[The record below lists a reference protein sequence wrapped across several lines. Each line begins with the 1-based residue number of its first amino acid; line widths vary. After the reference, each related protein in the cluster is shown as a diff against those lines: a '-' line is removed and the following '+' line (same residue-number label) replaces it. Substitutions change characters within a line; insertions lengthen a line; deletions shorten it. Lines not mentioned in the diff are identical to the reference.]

1 VGAHLV
7 RVFRLFAAAT
17 VVTVMTGALA
27 PPLILISFFTR
38 SGTPGY
44 VIARTWAWLVAKFIG
59 VSASIHGAERAVPGA
74 SYIVT
79 PNHQSQVDI
88 LALMVTLPT
97 RFRWVIKKE
106 LVKIPIFGWALARTG
121 AVSLNRSNPREA
133 LKTLQQGSD
142 KLMGGWSLL
151 IYPEGTRSP
160 DGNLLPFKKG
170 AFVLAVNTGIPILP
184 VTVNGAAKILPKKSL
199 VVRPGHISITIGD
212 PIPTDGLHD
221 ADVPILMEKTRDA
234 IAKHLDPEY
243 DPFNHV
249 QGK

>member
-1 VGAHLV
+1 
-7 RVFRLFAAAT
+7 
-17 VVTVMTGALA
+17 M
-27 PPLILISFFTR
+27 
-38 SGTPGY
+38 
-44 VIARTWAWLVAKFIG
+44 VAKFIG
-59 VSASIHGAERAVPGA
+59 VSASIHGADKALPGT

-106 LVKIPIFGWALARTG
+106 LVKIPLFGWGLARTG
-121 AVSLNRSNPREA
+121 AVSLDRSNPREA
-133 LKTLQQGSD
+133 LKTLQEGSG
-142 KLMGGWSLL
+142 KLTGGWSLL

-170 AFVLAVNTGIPILP
+170 AFVLAANTGIPILP

-199 VVRPGHISITIGD
+199 AVRPGHISITIGD
-212 PIPTDGLHD
+212 PIPTDGLQD
-221 ADVPILMEKTRDA
+221 ADVPVLMEKTRDA

-243 DPFNHV
+243 DPFNPV